1 MVSPHGA
8 FDLAWAAFAFCFA
21 GAMTPGPNNVM
32 LMASGVNYGFA
43 RTLPAMAGVVAGYSF
58 LILMVGLGLGAVFAA
73 FPPAYEALRI
83 AGVAYLLWLAW
94 KVAKSGPVTEGEGG
108 RPLSFWQA
116 AAFQWVNVKGLLLAV
131 SAVSAFTRP
140 EAFAGT
146 LAVLVAI
153 SGGVSVLSTVT
164 WTLFGSA
171 LRPWL
176 ADPRRARP
184 FNIGMALL
192 LVASLWPMLKG

>member
-1 MVSPHGA
+1 MSFAHPA
-8 FDLAWAAFAFCFA
+8 FELAWAAFAFSFA

-43 RTLPAMAGVVAGYSF
+43 RTLPHMAGVVLGYAF
-58 LILMVGLGLGAVFAA
+58 LILMVGLGLGALFTAY
-73 FPPAYEALRI
+73 PPAWQALRI
-83 AGVAYLLWLAW
+83 AGALYLLWLGW
-94 KVAKSGPVTEGEGG
+94 KVANAGPVRDGEGG
-108 RPLSFWQA
+108 RPFTFLQA
-116 AAFQWVNVKGLLLAV
+116 AAFQWVNVKGLLMAL
-131 SAVSAFTRP
+131 SAVAAFTRP

-153 SGGVSVLSTVT
+153 SAGVSVLSTVT

-176 ADPRRARP
+176 SDPRRARP
-184 FNIGMALL
+184 FNIVMALL
-192 LVASLWPMLKG
+192 LVASLWPMLTR

>member
-1 MVSPHGA
+1 MAQPAA

-94 KVAKSGPVTEGEGG
+94 KVARSGPVTGGEGG

-116 AAFQWVNVKGLLLAV
+116 AAFQWVNVKGLLMAV
-131 SAVSAFTRP
+131 SAVAAFTRP

>member
-1 MVSPHGA
+1 MVSPLGA

-116 AAFQWVNVKGLLLAV
+116 AAFQWVNVKGLLMAV

>member
-1 MVSPHGA
+1 
-8 FDLAWAAFAFCFA
+8 
-21 GAMTPGPNNVM
+21 M

-116 AAFQWVNVKGLLLAV
+116 AAFQWVNVKGLLIAV
-131 SAVSAFTRP
+131 SAVAAFTRP

>member
-1 MVSPHGA
+1 
-8 FDLAWAAFAFCFA
+8 
-21 GAMTPGPNNVM
+21 MTPGPNNVM

-43 RTLPAMAGVVAGYSF
+43 RTLPHMAGVVVGYSF

-73 FPPAYEALRI
+73 FPPAYEVLRI
-83 AGVAYLLWLAW
+83 AGATYLLWLAW
-94 KVAKSGPVTEGEGG
+94 KVARSGPVTEGEGG
-108 RPLSFWQA
+108 RPFSFLEA
-116 AAFQWVNVKGLLLAV
+116 AAFQWVNVKGLLMAV
-131 SAVSAFTRP
+131 SAVAAFTRP
-140 EAFAGT
+140 QAFGGT

-153 SGGVSVLSTVT
+153 AGGVSVLSTAT

-176 ADPRRARP
+176 ADPRRVRP

-192 LVASLWPMLKG
+192 LVASLWPMLAG